1 MNRYLYDYTIV
12 KDSDVHGKGLFTTH
26 TIKQEQI
33 IMIIDGEIIDADEC
47 VRREEEENN
56 VYIFWKD
63 DNTYI
68 DTFMTEKIRYINHS
82 CNSNCY
88 IDEDDYSNLILVA
101 ARDIAAG
108 EELTID
114 YGYEEIYDECC
125 CINCEN
131 KLESAA

>member
-1 MNRYLYDYTIV
+1 MSRFLYDSIYV
-12 KDSDVHGKGLFTTH
+12 KESQVHGNGVFTTH
-26 TIKQEQI
+26 PIRKEQT
-33 IMIIDGEIIDADEC
+33 IMIIDGEVIDADEC

-82 CNSNCY
+82 CDSNCY
-88 IDEDDYSNLILVA
+88 IEEDDFGNLILVA
-101 ARDIAAG
+101 SRDIAAG

-114 YGYEEIYDECC
+114 YGYEEIYDECT